1 MLIYPMIG
9 VGMAWGSI
17 LAMPYAML
25 AGAIPA
31 KKMGI
36 YMGIFNFFIT
46 VPQITNGLIGGPLLK
61 NVYGDHA
68 IYALMTSGVFMLVGA
83 IASIYIKDED
93 DLALKPKT

>member
-1 MLIYPMIG
+1 MIG

-25 AGAIPA
+25 AGSLPA

-46 VPQITNGLIGGPLLK
+46 IPQITNGLIGGPMLQ
-61 NVYGDHA
+61 NVYSNHS
-68 IYALMTSGVFMLVGA
+68 IYAIVVAGGLMIIGA
-83 IASIYIKDED
+83 IAALFVADKDD
-93 DLALKPKT
+93 PVFRKI